1 MGLIV
6 SRQKAYNLTVSRTLT
21 LALSRYNKTLQPV
34 YIRKYFKIL
43 KAKTTPKTQQLII
56 ICTKVNIFLKLLD

>member
-1 MGLIV
+1 MEKPV
-6 SRQKAYNLTVSRTLT
+6 RPVPMHVVRNT
-21 LALSRYNKTLQPV
+21 LSRYNKTLQLV

-56 ICTKVNIFLKLLD
+56 ICTTVNIFLKLLD

>member
-1 MGLIV
+1 MHV
-6 SRQKAYNLTVSRTLT
+6 VRNT
-21 LALSRYNKTLQPV
+21 LSRYNKTLQLA

>member
-1 MGLIV
+1 MEKPV
-6 SRQKAYNLTVSRTLT
+6 WPVPMHVVRNT
-21 LALSRYNKTLQPV
+21 LSRYNKTLQLA

>member
-1 MGLIV
+1 MEKPV
-6 SRQKAYNLTVSRTLT
+6 RPVPMHVVRNT
-21 LALSRYNKTLQPV
+21 LSRYNKTLQLA